1 MSTPLWSK
9 LVGVT
14 EVVIAGNSNKTL
26 RLCGDG
32 LKVKLVSGSV
42 NNKSSGRD
50 FHSFSSTNSSSG
62 HNFLNHS
69 SRTSWSSS
77 ISRRELSLLVSHTS
91 ATAAGSVNNLTLN
104 PTWIWRLFSAKMAP
118 LSPKLTEE
126 ERKEKL
132 GLLLSSGWSM
142 VEGRDAI
149 YKEFLFKNFNE
160 AWGFMSRSALQ
171 AEKMDHHPEW
181 FNVYNKVQVTLS
193 SHDVNGLS
201 DRDVKLAKFME
212 KAAGFMK
219 SG

>member
-104 PTWIWRLFSAKMAP
+104 PTWIWRLFSAKMVRWTVYHYP
-118 LSPKLTEE
+118 T
-126 ERKEKL
+126 
-132 GLLLSSGWSM
+132 
-142 VEGRDAI
+142 I
-149 YKEFLFKNFNE
+149 YISIFFTLFL
-160 AWGFMSRSALQ
+160 
-171 AEKMDHHPEW
+171 
-181 FNVYNKVQVTLS
+181 
-193 SHDVNGLS
+193 
-201 DRDVKLAKFME
+201 
-212 KAAGFMK
+212 
-219 SG
+219 